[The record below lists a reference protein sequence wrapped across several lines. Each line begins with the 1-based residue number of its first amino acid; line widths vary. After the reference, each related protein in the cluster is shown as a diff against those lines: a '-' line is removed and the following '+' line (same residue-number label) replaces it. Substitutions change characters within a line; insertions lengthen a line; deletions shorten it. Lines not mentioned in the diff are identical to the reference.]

1 MDIVDL
7 MLQYRKTEGTQ
18 LLITSD
24 LEINK
29 DNLNIIVIEIL
40 GWLKLENKRCMR
52 ILQGEKTCLK
62 PLKMNMQYPWCID
75 LYTLVE
81 KEKLFHENFS
91 IKNSNFDF
99 SEFISEEYKTV
110 LREKAYQNYNPQKH
124 T

>member
-7 MLQYRKTEGTQ
+7 MLQYRKTGEPQ

-29 DNLNIIVIEIL
+29 DNLNTIVIEIL
-40 GWLKLENKRCMR
+40 GWLKLENKRNMW
-52 ILQGEKTCLK
+52 ILQGKKTCFK

-91 IKNSNFDF
+91 IKNNDFDF
-99 SEFISEEYKTV
+99 SEFISEEDKTV
-110 LREKAYQNYNPQKH
+110 LREKAYKNYNPQKH